1 MSLESVNRVSK
12 GPSRFAIAG
21 ERFAALTTARAVAA
35 SNKIFI
41 SDLIRWRIEG
51 RPASTAQPRVD
62 GNRLQVPSPLSVYLE
77 SPAEIP
83 VPVITML
90 SPHRSH

>member
-41 SDLIRWRIEG
+41 SDLIRVEDR
-51 RPASTAQPRVD
+51 RPARKHGPTSRGWKP
-62 GNRLQVPSPLSVYLE
+62 PSGSLPTIYLS
-77 SPAEIP
+77 
-83 VPVITML
+83 
-90 SPHRSH
+90 